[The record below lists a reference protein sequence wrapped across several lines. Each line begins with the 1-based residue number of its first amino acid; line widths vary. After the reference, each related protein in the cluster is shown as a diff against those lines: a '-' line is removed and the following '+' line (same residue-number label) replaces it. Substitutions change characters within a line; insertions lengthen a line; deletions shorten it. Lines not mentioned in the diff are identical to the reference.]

1 MAKKQNQQLK
11 DRMEDYQALDRS
23 NKELKEENK
32 KLGETVQILKVE
44 LSHAQQYDGAIQFFS
59 F

>member
-32 KLGETVQILKVE
+32 KLGETV
-44 LSHAQQYDGAIQFFS
+44 
-59 F
+59 

>member
-32 KLGETVQILKVE
+32 KLGETVQMLKVE
-44 LSHAQQYDGAIQFFS
+44 LSHAQQYDGAI
-59 F
+59 